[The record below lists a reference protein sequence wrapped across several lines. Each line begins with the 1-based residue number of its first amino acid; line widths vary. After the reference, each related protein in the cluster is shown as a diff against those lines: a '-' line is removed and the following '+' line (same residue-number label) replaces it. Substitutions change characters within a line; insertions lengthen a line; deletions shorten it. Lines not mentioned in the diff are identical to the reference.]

1 MQTACAVQMQGSRRG
16 FGGVVGHAAIVA
28 LPARIRSMSRPEH
41 AGDALTWWVRTRG
54 GPSCVGIDPV
64 VERLP
69 PAMRGAD
76 PVRSI
81 ESWCLRLLDAVEPF
95 AAAVKFQSACFERH
109 GSAGVAALER
119 CLAAARGR
127 FLVILDWKRGDIGVS
142 SEHYAAAAAGPL
154 KCDFV
159 TASPYLGSD
168 AFDPFLKTGLGVF
181 GLVRTSN
188 ASGDTIQSPRMA
200 DGCTVAQMVGA
211 FTAACGASRVGVSG
225 WSALG
230 AVVGATKASDAAAL
244 RAQLPHVPFLVP
256 GYGAQGGGLED
267 VLACFDARGQGALV
281 TASRSVIYAHET
293 APGAWADAVAEAAKA
308 LRDQLAEA
316 LASRVPA

>member
-1 MQTACAVQMQGSRRG
+1 
-16 FGGVVGHAAIVA
+16 
-28 LPARIRSMSRPEH
+28 MSRPDH
-41 AGDALTWWVRTRG
+41 PGDLLAWWIRSRG
-54 GPSCVGIDPV
+54 GPACIGIDPV
-64 VERLP
+64 FERLP
-69 PAMRGAD
+69 AEVRGAD
-76 PVRSI
+76 PVQSI
-81 ESWCLRLLDAVEPF
+81 ESWCLQLLDSVEPF
-95 AAAVKFQSACFERH
+95 ASAVKFQSACFERW
-109 GSAGVAALER
+109 GSKGVAALER

-159 TASPYLGSD
+159 TASPYLGAD
-168 AFDPFLKTGLGVF
+168 GFDPFLKLGLGVF

-188 ASGDTIQSPRMA
+188 ASGDVIQSPRLG
-200 DGCTVAQMVGA
+200 DGRSVAEMVGA
-211 FTAACGASRVGVSG
+211 FTSKCGEAHRGQGG

-244 RAQLPHVPFLVP
+244 RAQLPHTPFLVP
-256 GYGAQGGGLED
+256 GFGAQGGALDD
-267 VLACFDARGQGALV
+267 VLACFDARGEGALI

-293 APGAWADAVAEAAKA
+293 GKGAWRDAVAEAAHA

-316 LASRVPA
+316 VAGKVTA

>member
-1 MQTACAVQMQGSRRG
+1 
-16 FGGVVGHAAIVA
+16 
-28 LPARIRSMSRPEH
+28 MSRPAH
-41 AGDALTWWVRTRG
+41 PGDLLAWWIRTRG
-54 GPSCVGIDPV
+54 GPACIGIDPV
-64 VERLP
+64 FERLP
-69 PAMRGAD
+69 AEVRGAD
-76 PVRSI
+76 AVQSI
-81 ESWCLRLLDAVEPF
+81 ESWCLQLLDSVEPF
-95 AAAVKFQSACFERH
+95 AAAVKFQSACFERW
-109 GSAGVAALER
+109 GSKGVAALER

-159 TASPYLGSD
+159 TASPYLGAD
-168 AFDPFLKTGLGVF
+168 GFDPFLKLGLGVF

-188 ASGDTIQSPRMA
+188 ASGDVIQSPRLA
-200 DGCTVAQMVGA
+200 DGRSVAEMVGG
-211 FTAACGASRVGVSG
+211 FTSKCGESHRGQGG

-244 RAQLPHVPFLVP
+244 RAQLPHTPFLVP
-256 GYGAQGGGLED
+256 GFGAQGGGLDD
-267 VLACFDARGQGALV
+267 VLACFDARGEGALI

-293 APGAWADAVAEAAKA
+293 GKGAWRDAVAEAAHA

-316 LASRVPA
+316 VAGKVTA

>member
-1 MQTACAVQMQGSRRG
+1 
-16 FGGVVGHAAIVA
+16 
-28 LPARIRSMSRPEH
+28 MSRPAH
-41 AGDALTWWVRTRG
+41 PGDLLAWWIRSRG
-54 GPSCVGIDPV
+54 GPACIGIDPV
-64 VERLP
+64 FDRLP
-69 PAMRGAD
+69 AEVRGAD
-76 PVRSI
+76 SVQSI
-81 ESWCLRLLDAVEPF
+81 EAWCLQLLDSVEPF
-95 AAAVKFQSACFERH
+95 AAAVKFQSACFERW
-109 GSAGVAALER
+109 GSKGVAALER

-159 TASPYLGSD
+159 TASPYLGAD
-168 AFDPFLKTGLGVF
+168 GFDPFLKLGLGVF

-188 ASGDTIQSPRMA
+188 ASGDVIQSPRLA
-200 DGCTVAQMVGA
+200 DGRSVAEMVGA
-211 FTAACGASRVGVSG
+211 FTAKCGEAHRGQGG

-244 RAQLPHVPFLVP
+244 RAQLPHTPFLVP
-256 GYGAQGGGLED
+256 GFGAQGGALDD
-267 VLACFDARGQGALV
+267 VLACFDARGEGALI

-293 APGAWADAVAEAAKA
+293 GKGAWRDAVAEAAHA

-316 LASRVPA
+316 VAGKVTA